1 MGEGWGSWLLV
12 RVFAPIV
19 MKGNF
24 HKYFS
29 RLAFLSQARRT
40 RQFARSARRALI
52 ATLLL
57 PSSRASRKM
66 QRSPCL
72 AHKAPVMQARSRAI
86 FVSPEWIDMLYQ
98 DWRDQ

>member
-1 MGEGWGSWLLV
+1 MLV

-40 RQFARSARRALI
+40 WQSAQSVRRARI
-52 ATLLL
+52 ANLFL
-57 PSSRASRKM
+57 PSSRASHKM

-72 AHKAPVMQARSRAI
+72 AYKAPVMQAMSHAI
-86 FVSPEWIDMLYQ
+86 CFA
-98 DWRDQ
+98 